1 MKLFL
6 NIAGGILLVLGIL
19 FAAGAAGDC
28 DGDCMENANS
38 ILAMTIILFASGCSM
53 ILGFIFL
60 VIADDI

>member
-1 MKLFL
+1 MKLFF

-38 ILAMTIILFASGCSM
+38 LLAMAIILFASGCSI
-53 ILGFIFL
+53 ILGFIFI